1 MPRRKKSFGSK
12 RARRSKGLTLAINA
26 MPGSSYTR
34 RKVALAEALGIR
46 VQSLNHWKRVPRARL
61 MAVHRSTNIPL
72 EDLAPDLY
80 RPKTINKVF
89 RVRQLSSSRLA

>member
-12 RARRSKGLTLAINA
+12 RARRSAGLTSAINA
-26 MPGSSYTR
+26 MPGTSYTR

-61 MAVHRSTNIPL
+61 MAVHRASGISL
-72 EDLAPDLY
+72 EELAPDLY
-80 RPKTINKVF
+80 KPKVINKVF
-89 RVRQLSSSRLA
+89 RIRQLASSRIA

>member
-12 RARRSKGLTLAINA
+12 RARRSAGLTLAINA

-61 MAVHRSTNIPL
+61 MAVHRATGISL

-80 RPKTINKVF
+80 RPKVVNRVF
-89 RVRQLSSSRLA
+89 RVRQLNANRIA